1 MVDVIVVGG
10 GLAGLVSSILLSRS
24 GLSVTLIEKNQYPF
38 HRVCGEYISNEVIPF
53 LEKHDLFPA
62 EFEPAAIDELEL
74 SATNGSSFYEKLN
87 LGGFGISRYSFDYW
101 LSQKAK
107 EARVTLMENTTV
119 DSLAFKEELFSVVLK
134 SGETLQSKIVIG
146 AHGKRSKLD
155 RSLNRS
161 FILHKSPYVAV
172 KHHIK
177 ADLPHNRIS
186 LHNFRGGYCG
196 VSMVENE
203 RLNLCYLAHR
213 DAFKKHG
220 NVDKFE
226 KEVLCKNPQLKSVFD
241 HAEFLFDKP
250 LVINEI
256 NFDKQEPV
264 HNHILMCGDSA
275 GMITPLCGNGMAMA
289 IHSAKILSELI
300 IESLQNE
307 TFDRA
312 ALEQKY
318 ATAWHSQFA
327 TRLWSGRKIQKLFGT
342 GSGSAMG
349 VFLGK
354 AIKPVSRFLISKTHG
369 QPFS

>member
-24 GLSVTLIEKNQYPF
+24 GLSVTLIEKNRYPF
-38 HRVCGEYISNEVIPF
+38 HRVCGEYISNEAIPF
-53 LEKHDLFPA
+53 LEKHDLFPS
-62 EFEPAAIDELEL
+62 EFDPTAIDELEL
-74 SATNGSSFYEKLN
+74 SATNGNSFREKLD
-87 LGGFGISRYSFDYW
+87 LGGFGISRYHLDYW

-107 EARVTLMENTTV
+107 DAHVTLMENTTA
-119 DSLAFKEELFSVVLK
+119 DSIQFKEECFSVVLK

-155 RSLNRS
+155 KSLERS
-161 FILHKSPYVAV
+161 FIVKKSPYVAV

-177 ADLPHNRIS
+177 AELPHNRIS
-186 LHNFRGGYCG
+186 LHNFHGGYCG
-196 VSMVENE
+196 VSMIENE
-203 RLNLCYLAHR
+203 RFNLCYMAHR
-213 DAFKKHG
+213 DVFKQHG

-226 KEVLCKNPQLKSVFD
+226 KEVLCKNPRLKSVLD
-241 HAEFLFDKP
+241 QAEFLFEKP

-264 HNHILMCGDSA
+264 HNHILMCGDAA

-289 IHSAKILSELI
+289 MHSAKTLSELI
-300 IESLQNE
+300 IESMQSQK
-307 TFDRA
+307 FDRDT
-312 ALEQKY
+312 LEEKY
-318 ATAWHSQFA
+318 AVAWRSQFA
-327 TRLWSGRKIQKLFGT
+327 TRLWSGRKIQNLFGT
-342 GSGSAMG
+342 GSGSAIG

>member
-1 MVDVIVVGG
+1 MVDVIIVGG

-24 GLSVTLIEKNQYPF
+24 GLSVILIEKNQYPF

-62 EFEPAAIDELEL
+62 ALNPTAIDELEL
-74 SATNGSSFYEKLN
+74 SATNGNSFREKLD
-87 LGGFGISRYSFDYW
+87 LGGFGISRYNFDYW
-101 LSQKAK
+101 LSQKAN
-107 EARVTLMENTTV
+107 EAGVTIMENTTA
-119 DSLAFKEELFSVVLK
+119 DTISYKNEFFSVVLK

-161 FILHKSPYVAV
+161 FILHKSPYVGV

-186 LHNFRGGYCG
+186 LHNFHGGYCG

-203 RLNLCYLAHR
+203 QFNLCYLTHR

-241 HAEFLFDKP
+241 HAEFLFENP

-264 HNHILMCGDSA
+264 HQHILMCGDSA

-300 IESLQNE
+300 VESLQKE
-307 TFDRA
+307 KFDRVN
-312 ALEQKY
+312 LEEKY
-318 ATAWHSQFA
+318 AIAWRSQFA
-327 TRLWSGRKIQKLFGT
+327 ARLWSGRKIQMLFGT
-342 GSGSAMG
+342 GSGSTMG